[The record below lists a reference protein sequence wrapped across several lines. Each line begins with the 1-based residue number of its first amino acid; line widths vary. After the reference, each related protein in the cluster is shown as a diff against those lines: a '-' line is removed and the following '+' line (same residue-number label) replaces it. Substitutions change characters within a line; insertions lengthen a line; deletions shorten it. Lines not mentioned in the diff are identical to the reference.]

1 MTETATVATLHAR
14 YAAEKALDQRDA
26 QRLIALRDK
35 ALEEGLSADEQL
47 ERIRLEQDRDDRDP
61 RLKRWLREATTAQA
75 DLNIDT
81 VVATWDALVAEKLA
95 AYEGVQRALV
105 AFYQA
110 WLPVFAVNHKQEEM
124 QASLPKA
131 GSSVTVVKS
140 NPELAG
146 DIESRLPAGWRGLLT
161 SVEQQTWTQIDWPSV
176 LDVDAGTKPL
186 ERIATGRIGDRA
198 QAYRL
203 RMAQQVENVSHG
215 LEEGA

>member
-1 MTETATVATLHAR
+1 MSEHATVATLHAR
-14 YAAEKALDQRDA
+14 YAEEQARDQHEALRLVELRDLAVERDLTTAEKAERRD
-26 QRLIALRDK
+26 
-35 ALEEGLSADEQL
+35 LEDA
-47 ERIRLEQDRDDRDP
+47 RVDRDP